1 MSKPEGKKKKSL
13 SSTFLARLS
22 WEVFVA
28 KTSRKELTIYRNA
41 FQCLVLI

>member
-1 MSKPEGKKKKSL
+1 MSKPEEKKKKFKFD
-13 SSTFLARLS
+13 FLARLS